1 MLRKALMILAIAGLA
16 ACDSTTGTGGGAPGF
31 LAALSSPQN
40 DAQSQARAA
49 GAPMVWTALARGD
62 VVVQGPRGYCVDPVT
77 VEKRGNSGFAMIA
90 SCNILS
96 DGATGPQVPALLV
109 TVTVGPREDDVTVPS
124 AETIAALAGGTLQQ
138 SETRDGSVFAQL
150 AGGGKMLISDGED
163 RYWRAAFIQ
172 AEHLVSLAMYLPE
185 GSNLAGSDGVDFL
198 ETVVEAIKNASRE
211 KSDES
216 SS

>member
-40 DAQSQARAA
+40 DAQRQARAA

-96 DGATGPQVPALLV
+96 DGATGPRVPALLV
-109 TVTVGPREDDVTVPS
+109 TVTVGPREDEATVPS

-138 SETRDGSVFAQL
+138 SETRDGSVFVQL
-150 AGGGKMLISDGED
+150 AGGGKALISDGED
-163 RYWRAAFIQ
+163 RYWRAAFIR

-185 GSNLAGSDGVDFL
+185 GSHLAGSDGADFL

>member
-1 MLRKALMILAIAGLA
+1 MLRFALMILAIAGLS
-16 ACDSTTGTGGGAPGF
+16 ACDSATGTGGGASGF
-31 LAALSSPQN
+31 LSALSSPEN
-40 DAQSQARAA
+40 DAQRQARES
-49 GAPMVWTALARGD
+49 GAPLVWTALARGD

-77 VEKRGNSGFAMIA
+77 VEKTGNSGFAMIA

-96 DGATGPQVPALLV
+96 DGATGPLVPALLV

-138 SETRDGSVFAQL
+138 SQTRDGTVFAQM
-150 AGGGKMLISDGED
+150 ADGGKALISDGED

-185 GSNLAGSDGVDFL
+185 GSNLAGSDGADFL